1 MDYYKN
7 IKAWPFVEAKKLLE
21 KIDNIEGDNPIIFET
36 GYGPSGLPHIGTF
49 GEVVRTI
56 MVKNAFEKLTN
67 NLRKT
72 KLICFSDDMDALRK
86 VPDNIP
92 NQDKISKHLGKP
104 LTEVPDPFGEY
115 ASFGEHNNNKLKSFL
130 DEFGF
135 DYEFISST
143 NYYKSGLFN
152 NTLIEILNN
161 HEKIRDIVKP
171 ILRSERRETYSPFL
185 PICPD
190 TGQVFQVKI
199 DNIDVD
205 SKKIFYVNPVTNK
218 PAETEILNGNA
229 KLQWRADWAMRWKA
243 LSIHYEMSGK
253 DLIDSVRISSQ
264 ICRVINGTPP
274 EGFTYE
280 LFLDENGEKISKS
293 RGNGL
298 SIDEWLHYGSQE
310 SLSLFMYQS
319 PRKAKRL
326 YFDVIPKNM
335 DEYASHL
342 KNYTKIKSN
351 DDQSVY
357 DNPVWHIHNGK
368 PPEKFPE
375 IQFSLLLNIVSAT
388 NSESKEVLWGFL
400 NSYYDSLTLNEN
412 RDAIDNMI
420 GFAINYFN
428 HFVKPNKQYRQANQS
443 EEVAL
448 RELLEILNKFEGVT
462 DPEIIQTEIY
472 RIGKEHKFEPL
483 RDWFSSI
490 YEILLGQK
498 DGPRFGS
505 FVLIY
510 GIENT
515 KKLIKDALA
524 GNLVVSS

>member
-1 MDYYKN
+1 MDDYEN
-7 IKAWPFVEAKKLLE
+7 IRAWPFIEAKKLLD
-21 KIDNIEGDNPIIFET
+21 KIDKVEVDKPIVFET

-49 GEVVRTI
+49 GEVARTI
-56 MVKNAFEKLTN
+56 MVKNAFEKITN
-67 NLRKT
+67 NSKAT

-92 NQDKISKHLGKP
+92 NQDKISNHLGKP

-135 DYEFISST
+135 NYDFISST
-143 NYYKSGLFN
+143 DYYKNGFFN
-152 NTLIEILNN
+152 NALVDVLKN
-161 HEKIRDIVKP
+161 HEKIIDIVKP
-171 ILRSERRETYSPFL
+171 ILGSERRETYSPFL

-199 DNIDVD
+199 DEVD
-205 SKKIFYVNPVTNK
+205 ENSKKIFYINPITNK
-218 PAETEILNGNA
+218 ASETEILDGKV

-243 LSIHYEMSGK
+243 LNINYEMSGK
-253 DLIDSVRISSQ
+253 DLIDSVKLSGQ
-264 ICRVINGTPP
+264 ICRVINGVPP
-274 EGFTYE
+274 EGFNYE

-298 SIDEWLHYGSQE
+298 SIDDWLRYGSQE

-335 DEYASHL
+335 DEYSSHL
-342 KNYTKIKSN
+342 KNYTKLN
-351 DDQSVY
+351 DNADQSIY
-357 DNPVWHIHNGK
+357 DNPVWHIHSGK
-368 PPEKFPE
+368 PPKKFPDV
-375 IQFSLLLNIVSAT
+375 QYSLLLNLVSAS
-388 NSESKEVLWGFL
+388 NSESKDILWGFL
-400 NSYYDSLTLNEN
+400 KSYYDSATLYEN
-412 RDAIDNMI
+412 RDAIDKMI

-428 HFVKPNKQYRQANQS
+428 QFVKPKKQYRKANQN
-443 EEVAL
+443 EKAAL
-448 RELLEILNKFEGVT
+448 NELLETLNNFVDEK
-462 DPEIIQTEIY
+462 DPEIIQSEIY
-472 RIGKEHKFEPL
+472 RIGKEHQFEQL
-483 RDWFSSI
+483 REWFISI

-505 FVLIY
+505 FILIY
-510 GIENT
+510 GVENT
-515 KKLIKDALA
+515 QKLIKDALD
-524 GNLVVSS
+524 GKLL

>member
-1 MDYYKN
+1 MDNYKN
-7 IKAWPFVEAKKLLE
+7 IKAWPFIEAQKLLE
-21 KIDNIEGDNPIIFET
+21 KIDKMDSDDFIIFET

-56 MVKNAFEKLTN
+56 MVKNAFEEITN
-67 NLRKT
+67 NSKKT

-86 VPDNIP
+86 IPDNIP
-92 NQDKISKHLGKP
+92 NKDIIFEHLGKS
-104 LTEVPDPFGEY
+104 LTDVPDPFGEY
-115 ASFGEHNNNKLKSFL
+115 ASFGEHNNSKLKSFL
-130 DEFGF
+130 DKFGF

-143 NYYKSGLFN
+143 DYYKNGFFN
-152 NTLIEILNN
+152 DALKDVLDN
-161 HEKIRDIVKP
+161 HEKIVNIVKP
-171 ILRSERRETYSPFL
+171 ILGRERRETYSPFL

-190 TGQVFQVKI
+190 TGQVFQVRI
-199 DNIDVD
+199 NGVD
-205 SKKIFYVNPVTNK
+205 ENNEKIFYVNPKTNK
-218 PAETEILNGNA
+218 EVETEIKNGKV

-243 LSIHYEMSGK
+243 LNIHYEMSGK
-253 DLIDSVRISSQ
+253 DLIDSVKLSGQ

-274 EGFTYE
+274 EGFNYE

-298 SIDEWLHYGSQE
+298 SIDEWLKFGSKE

-319 PRKAKRL
+319 PKKAKRL

-342 KNYTKIKSN
+342 KNFSKYKN
-351 DDQSVY
+351 ENDQSIY
-357 DNPVWHIHNGK
+357 DNPVWHIHNGN
-368 PPEKFPE
+368 PPKEFPE
-375 IQFSLLLNIVSAT
+375 IQFSLLLNLVSAS
-388 NSESKEVLWGFL
+388 NSENKDILWGFL
-400 NSYYDSLTLNEN
+400 KSYYDHSTLNEN
-412 RDAIDNMI
+412 KDMIDDMI
-420 GFAINYFN
+420 SFAINYFN
-428 HFVKPNKQYRQANQS
+428 QFVKPKKQYRQANQN
-443 EEVAL
+443 EEAAL
-448 RELLEILNKFEGVT
+448 NELLKTLNELKVVT

-472 RIGKEHKFEPL
+472 RIGKEYKFEPL
-483 RDWFSSI
+483 RGWFSSI

-515 KKLIKDALA
+515 QKLIRDALS
-524 GNLVVSS
+524 GKLLIR